1 MSGHSHWSGI
11 KHKKEILDKK
21 RAQSFSK
28 LLNAISIAA
37 KVDPNPEFNPHLRMA
52 IDKAKENQVPQDN
65 IERAIKKAKELS
77 NLEELLIEV
86 YGPGGCA
93 ILVEAISD
101 SRNRTMGELKKII
114 NENSAKIA
122 NPGSVLWAFEKTPEG
137 WHTKFPQTIQGS
149 DLEKVEKFIEELEN
163 NDDVQK
169 VITNI

>member
-28 LLNAISIAA
+28 LLNAVSIAA

-77 NLEELLIEV
+77 NLEELLVEV

-101 SRNRTMGELKKII
+101 SRNRTMGEIKKIVS
-114 NENSAKIA
+114 ENSAKIA

-137 WHTKFPQTIQGS
+137 WHTKFPQTIQGA
-149 DLEKVEKFIEELEN
+149 DLEKVKKLIEELES

>member
-37 KVDPNPEFNPHLRMA
+37 KIDPNPEFNPHLRLA

-114 NENSAKIA
+114 AENSAKVA

-137 WHTKFPQTIQGS
+137 WHTKFPQTIQGA
-149 DLEKVEKFIEELEN
+149 DLEKVEKLIEELEN